1 MEAQQEKTLAMLCH
15 LGALAGIIVPFG
27 NIIVPLVIWLIKKN
41 ESALI
46 DQNGKEALN
55 FQITLSIAAF
65 ISMLLMVVVI
75 GVLTHNPMVVVIG
88 VPLLLF
94 VVGIYGIVMIIIAGV
109 KVNKGEEFKY
119 PICLRL
125 IK

>member
-1 MEAQQEKTLAMLCH
+1 MEVQQEKTLSMLCH
-15 LGALAGIIVPFG
+15 LGALAGIVIPFG
-27 NIIVPLVIWLIKKN
+27 NIIVPLVIWLIKKD

-46 DQNGKEALN
+46 NQNGKEALN

-65 ISMLLMVVVI
+65 VSMLLMVIVI
-75 GVLTHNPMVVVIG
+75 GF
-88 VPLLLF
+88 LLLF
-94 VVGIYGIVMIIIAGV
+94 AVGIYGIVMVIIAGV

-119 PICLRL
+119 PVCLRL

>member
-75 GVLTHNPMVVVIG
+75 GVL
-88 VPLLLF
+88 LLF